1 MPSKGNPPEITDADL
16 DMIAD
21 KIETIS
27 KEITELFNTTGMPYQ
42 RKRDDAGP
50 IRYELLKIIP
60 LIRKIAQRR

>member
-1 MPSKGNPPEITDADL
+1 MPSKGNPPEITADDL
-16 DMIAD
+16 DRIAE
-21 KIETIS
+21 KIEILS
-27 KEITELFNTTGMPYQ
+27 KEITELFDTTGMPYK